1 MKLRSKLEGNFF
13 TFRRIVKFTNLP
25 IGKSA
30 LFSKRLIQIFISY
43 FMNANCRSQHDTCMT
58 ITLTLHIKC
67 RQMPYTSC
75 LAF

>member
-1 MKLRSKLEGNFF
+1 MKLRSKFEGILF
-13 TFRRIVKFTNLP
+13 TFRRKVKFTNLP
-25 IGKSA
+25 IGKSM
-30 LFSKRLIQIFISY
+30 LFSNRLIQIFISY
-43 FMNANCRSQHDTCMT
+43 FMNTKFMSQNDTCMT

>member
-1 MKLRSKLEGNFF
+1 MKLRCKLEGIFF
-13 TFRRIVKFTNLP
+13 TLRQIVKFTNLP
-25 IGKSA
+25 TGKYT

-43 FMNANCRSQHDTCMT
+43 FMNTNCMSQHDTCMT